1 MKSLL
6 GIVLLLCGI
15 SVARAADIDIDIAN
29 SKITVFVEKS
39 GLFSAFAHN
48 HTIAAPLA
56 SGHLNAE
63 KRTVELKFR
72 TQGMKV
78 LDPGVS
84 ESEIADIDRTMKSE
98 VLDTARFPEI
108 AFASTSVESSGP
120 QRYLVRGNLTLHGV
134 TRPVDLT
141 VTSSGGRY
149 TGKVT
154 LKQTA
159 FGITPIKIAGGT
171 VRVKD
176 AIEIAFD
183 IAASK

>member
-120 QRYLVRGNLTLHGV
+120 QRYRVRGNLTLHGL
-134 TRPVDLT
+134 TRPVELI
-141 VTSSGGRY
+141 VTSSGGHY

-154 LKQTA
+154 LKQTE

-171 VRVKD
+171 VKVKD

-183 IAASK
+183 IATSK